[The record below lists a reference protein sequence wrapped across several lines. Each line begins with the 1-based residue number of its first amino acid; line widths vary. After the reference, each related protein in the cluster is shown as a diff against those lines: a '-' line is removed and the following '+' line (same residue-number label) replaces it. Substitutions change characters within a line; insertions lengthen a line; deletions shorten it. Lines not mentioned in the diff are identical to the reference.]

1 MKSRA
6 LAFQK
11 RWQIASSE
19 SSDKQTFYNEFFNI
33 FGIDRIKVA
42 VFEQQVE
49 KLNNRRGSIDLFW
62 PKKLLVEHKSKGVD
76 LKKAVEQA
84 YDYCLN
90 IENDLLPEF
99 LLVSDFHE
107 FRLIEIANKQKY
119 YFTLPELHEKLNLF
133 NFMTD
138 YKKQNIAELDPI
150 NLKAA
155 ERMGE
160 LYDNLKNNNASQKD
174 LELFLVRI
182 LYCLFADDTDIFK
195 KKIFHDL
202 IDKKTRSDGSDV
214 GDRLAHLFQT
224 LNTPKEKRPSTLD
237 FDLNDFDY
245 INGKLFA
252 DTINILSF
260 STWTRTYLINCCSF
274 VEWRKISPA
283 IFGSLFQAIADKK
296 KRRSTGAHYTSE
308 KNILRT
314 IKPLFLD
321 NLYQEFE
328 EAKGNKK
335 QLIDFHNK
343 LAGLKFFD
351 PACGCGNFLV
361 VAYRELRKLELE
373 ILKILYKGQDNV
385 DVNNLSKIDVDSF
398 YGIELEEFPA
408 NIASVAMWL
417 TDHQS
422 NLELSETFGHY
433 YARIPLKK
441 SAKIHH
447 GNALTTDWSKIID
460 PKTCSYIIG
469 NPPFIGSRMMADKQK
484 SDMEKIFTDVQD
496 WRSLDYVTAWYKKAA
511 DYIHGTKIKVGFVAT
526 NSITQGLHVGILWD
540 NLINQH
546 GITIHFAHQT
556 FAWSNEAKGKAA
568 VYVVIIGFANY
579 DTDKKILFEYDDIKG
594 EPHESLVSHINPY
607 LDSNKINVAIT
618 SRENSLCDMPKMSF
632 GNMPRDGGFFIID
645 NEEEKEKIIKQNPLA
660 KKYIKNYI
668 GAEEFING
676 GKRWC
681 LWLVNAEPAEL
692 KKMPLVMARI
702 ENVKKFRLASKNPS
716 TRKFADTPAVFCSIT
731 QPKNDYLLL
740 PSVSSERRKYIPIG
754 FKSKD
759 DILSNLCF
767 SISNATLYHFGILT
781 SAMHM
786 AWVAQVCGR
795 LKSDFRY
802 SKDIVYNNYP
812 WPKNPSADKIKKIES
827 LGQRILDIRKKY
839 ENKNTLAD
847 LYDPNTMPAD
857 LLRAHQELDKLVDD
871 CYDPAGFASNS
882 DRLTHLFNLYE
893 EYIKNKN

>member
-99 LLVSDFHE
+99 LLVCDFHE

-155 ERMGE
+155 ERMGD
-160 LYDNLKNNNASQKD
+160 LYDNLKNDNASQKD
-174 LELFLVRI
+174 LELFLVRV

-469 NPPFIGSRMMADKQK
+469 NPPFIGARQK
-484 SDMEKIFTDVQD
+484 DGMQSKEMEDIFSGIKD
-496 WRSLDYVTAWYKKAA
+496 WGNLDYVTAWYKKAA
-511 DYIHGTKIKVGFVAT
+511 EYIHGTKIKVGFVAT
-526 NSITQGLHVGILWD
+526 NSITQGLHVGILWN

-568 VYVVIIGFANY
+568 VYVVIIGFANF
-579 DTDKKILFEYDDIKG
+579 DSDKKTLYEYDDIKG
-594 EPHESLVSHINPY
+594 DPNEIRFNGNINPY
-607 LDSNKINVAIT
+607 LIEGNNTFISKRSTPLCDVPEMYTGNKPIDDGNYIFDSKEKEIFIQKYPKAENYFYRYVGADDLINGLMRFILLTPKMSPSEINNIRGIKDRVEYVKIF
-618 SRENSLCDMPKMSF
+618 RENSKSQPT
-632 GNMPRDGGFFIID
+632 RDF
-645 NEEEKEKIIKQNPLA
+645 A
-660 KKYIKNYI
+660 KKPSRFHI
-668 GAEEFING
+668 EFIPDS
-676 GKRWC
+676 
-681 LWLVNAEPAEL
+681 EY
-692 KKMPLVMARI
+692 
-702 ENVKKFRLASKNPS
+702 LAIPV
-716 TRKFADTPAVFCSIT
+716 T
-731 QPKNDYLLL
+731 
-740 PSVSSERRKYIPIG
+740 SSERRKYIPIG
-754 FKSKD
+754 YLPPEFIPSV
-759 DILSNLCF
+759 DIR
-767 SISNATLYHFGILT
+767 IVPNATLYHFGILT

-812 WPKNPSADKIKKIES
+812 WPKNPPADKIKK
-827 LGQRILDIRKKY
+827 
-839 ENKNTLAD
+839 N
-847 LYDPNTMPAD
+847 
-857 LLRAHQELDKLVDD
+857 
-871 CYDPAGFASNS
+871 
-882 DRLTHLFNLYE
+882 
-893 EYIKNKN
+893 